1 MLILMVIDALVVFLP
16 DVDITLLD
24 NDRFAVDLG
33 PRLHPA
39 FGATKRESFLA
50 VKRVVVQTEGGL
62 DAAARAGNGKQ
73 EAR

>member
-1 MLILMVIDALVVFLP
+1 MLILMVIEALVVFLP

-24 NDRFAVDLG
+24 NDRFAVDLS

-39 FGATKRESFLA
+39 FGATKRERFLA
-50 VKRVVVQTEGGL
+50 VKRVVVQTERGL
-62 DAAARAGNGKQ
+62 DAAARAGNGRQ